1 MSLSKKYVMAPL
13 AALVIMLSAAPAA
26 NAYQWSPYLFP
37 SKQWCENYR
46 EAHSKYT
53 FTHRC
58 EKYGSSYRLVPNSSS
73 SGGFGAGGGSDD
85 F

>member
-1 MSLSKKYVMAPL
+1 
-13 AALVIMLSAAPAA
+13 MLSAAPAA
-26 NAYQWSPYLFP
+26 NAYQWSPYIFP

-53 FTHRC
+53 RTHHC
-58 EKYGSSYRLVPNSSS
+58 EKYGRAYRLVPNFS
-73 SGGFGAGGGSDD
+73 SGFGGAGGSAD

>member
-1 MSLSKKYVMAPL
+1 MMNLSKKFVMAPL

-26 NAYQWSPYLFP
+26 NAYQWSPDIFP

-53 FTHRC
+53 NTHHC
-58 EKYGSSYRLVPNSSS
+58 VKYGFTYRLVPKFS
-73 SGGFGAGGGSDD
+73 SGFGGAGGSDE